1 MHKQGVTQDKFQ
13 FQYNKVCF
21 DVIILIDREP
31 FELLFGVIGYNY
43 CFTLHLYR
51 GYELEDLADEIF
63 YNLCNILNLKPGRE
77 TFTSYKFL
85 QYFEKKIPQKYSG
98 RKVEPDEVAIYKKRK
113 IIEEDKIYF
122 IGWKLHNTDGRT
134 VRNLEKTRQ
143 LLGEETY
150 EFCKANNIS
159 SCWSSNPKDKKLYFS
174 PQQYIKYKK

>member
-1 MHKQGVTQDKFQ
+1 MHRQSVTQDKFQ
-13 FQYNKVCF
+13 FQYNKVRF

-43 CFTLHLYR
+43 CFTLNLYR
-51 GYELEDLADEIF
+51 GYELENLTDEVF
-63 YNLCNILNLKPGRE
+63 YNLCNILNLRPGKE

-85 QYFEKKIPQKYSG
+85 QYFEKKIPPKYSSK
-98 RKVEPDEVAIYKKRK
+98 KVEPDEVAIYKKRN
-113 IIEEDKIYF
+113 IIEGDKIYF

-150 EFCKANNIS
+150 EFCKINNIS
-159 SCWSSNPKDKKLYFS
+159 SCWSSNSKDKKLYFS
-174 PQQYIKYKK
+174 PYKYLKYDR